1 MAGPRLTDSE
11 RERIAT
17 LLLDGKSY
25 GSIAKETGRS
35 VGAISRVAKSL
46 GHTAS
51 GSAAARTEK
60 AREARKA
67 FSAERRAEQ
76 MEELSAE
83 FDRLVADM
91 RTETR
96 VFNFGGKNNTYR
108 EHKLTEPPN
117 EAKRALMQSARD
129 AMRTMLDVD
138 RHDNKADDGASAVD
152 AWLRDIVGEA
162 VG

>member
-1 MAGPRLTDSE
+1 MTAPRLTDAE

-17 LLLDGKSY
+17 LLLEGKSY
-25 GSIAKETGRS
+25 GAIAKDTGRS

-51 GSAAARTEK
+51 GASAVRTEK

-76 MEELSAE
+76 MEALSAE
-83 FDRLVADM
+83 FDRLLGDM
-91 RTETR
+91 RTETK
-96 VFNFGGKNNTYR
+96 VFNFGGKDNTFR
-108 EHKLTEPPN
+108 SKVLTEPPTD
-117 EAKRALMQSARD
+117 AKRALMQSARD

-152 AWLRDIVGEA
+152 AWLREIVGEA